1 MKRRSFPHLLQAP
14 LLLALVFLTAAAG
27 AEVRSLDHIVAVVNE
42 DVITQTELERRIGM
56 IKGQLAQRNVSL
68 PPADVLQRQVLDRL
82 LLERLQLQL
91 AERSGIRVDDERVSQ
106 VISNIARENRLTL
119 PQFREVLQ
127 RDGFGFAE
135 FRENIRNEI
144 MITQLRQRQ
153 VENRIEVS
161 DQEIDNQLDSL
172 RNRQELDQEYRLGH
186 ILVAVPEAATPDE
199 IAAAREKAEQLLG
212 QLKEGADFARTAVAH
227 SQGQQALEG
236 GDLGWRKAGQLP
248 GIFAEMVA
256 RMEPGELGE
265 LVRSASGFHIVKLLE
280 TRSGEVH
287 IVPQTQA
294 RHILIQPNRI
304 VSDSDARRRLETLRR
319 RIVEGGEDFAALARE
334 HSDDKGTASNG
345 GGLGWTSPGQLVPEF
360 EQAMNRLAPGEI
372 STPFRTQFGWHIV
385 QVISRR
391 NQDETEQVQRSRAE
405 EMVRERKLDEA
416 LANWL
421 RQLRDEAYVELR
433 LDNA

>member
-1 MKRRSFPHLLQAP
+1 MKRRFFPFLLRAT
-14 LLLALVFLTAAAG
+14 LLLAIPFAPLAQ
-27 AEVRSLDHIVAVVNE
+27 AEVRSLDYIVAVVNE
-42 DVITQTELERRIGM
+42 DVITRTELDQRLAM
-56 IKGQLAQRNVSL
+56 IKDQLAQRDVSL
-68 PPADVLQRQVLDRL
+68 PPEDVLQRQVLDRL

-91 AERSGIRVDDERVSQ
+91 AERSGIRVDDERVNQ
-106 VISNIARENRLTL
+106 VIANIARENQLS
-119 PQFREVLQ
+119 PQQFRAVLQ
-127 RDGFGFAE
+127 RDGFSFTE

-144 MITQLRQRQ
+144 IIAQLRQRQ
-153 VENRIEVS
+153 VENRIDVT
-161 DQEIDNQLDSL
+161 DQEIDNQLETL
-172 RNRQELDQEYRLGH
+172 RNSQELDQEYRLGH

-199 IAAAREKAEQLLG
+199 IAAAREKAEQLIG
-212 QLKEGADFARTAVAH
+212 QLQEGADFARTAVAH

-256 RMEPGELGE
+256 RLEPGELGE

-280 TRSGEVH
+280 RRSGEVH

-304 VSDSDARRRLETLRR
+304 VSDTDARQRLERLRRRL
-319 RIVEGGEDFAALARE
+319 IEGGEDFAALAKQ
-334 HSDDKGTASNG
+334 HSEDRGTAEAG
-345 GGLGWTSPGQLVPEF
+345 GSLGWVGPGQLVPEF

-372 STPFRTQFGWHIV
+372 SQPFRTQFGWHVV
-385 QVISRR
+385 QVMARR
-391 NQDETEQVQRSRAE
+391 NQDETEQFQRGRAQ

-416 LANWL
+416 LANWV
-421 RQLRDEAYVELR
+421 RQLRDEAYVEVR